1 MGSLRRGLL
10 LESTAWAMCNR
21 MAVELSSRYREL
33 SMDFDYGEK
42 AEAFR
47 REVREWLEKNLPKD
61 RTGDDLRVV
70 LAGDDREKFLR
81 EWDEKLREAGYVG
94 IAWPKEYGGRG
105 LSTLELLVFNEEMVR
120 ARAPQRLNF
129 FGEGLVGPTIM
140 QWGTE
145 EQKKYFLPK
154 ILSGE
159 HIWCQ
164 GFSEPNAGS
173 DLASLQTRAVIDG
186 DELVITGQ
194 KVWTTMAQYANWC
207 FVLARTD
214 PNAEKRKGISYLLV
228 PMDQPGV
235 EVRPLKQLT
244 GTAEF
249 NEVFFDGART
259 SIKNVVGGLNNGWTV
274 AMTTLGFE
282 RGGTATTSYLRF
294 SRELRRI
301 IELARDRGKLDDPL
315 IRQRL
320 ASHYIDV
327 EIMRYLGYR
336 TLTSAL
342 AGKPPGPESSI
353 TKLFWSEYHR
363 RAMETMMQIRGLEG
377 QVVQEGYELDAF
389 QYAYLFSLSE
399 TIYAGTSEIQRNII
413 GERILGLPKEPRPE
427 KKPAISAAALSG
439 RAGDG
444 GSEAGSRVA

>member
-1 MGSLRRGLL
+1 
-10 LESTAWAMCNR
+10 
-21 MAVELSSRYREL
+21 
-33 SMDFDYGEK
+33 MDFDYGER
-42 AEAFR
+42 AEVFR
-47 REVREWLEKNLPKD
+47 QEVRDWLEKNLPKEK
-61 RTGDDLRVV
+61 TGDELRII
-70 LAGDDREKFLR
+70 LQGDDRESFLR
-81 EWDEKLREAGYVG
+81 EWDAKLRDAGYVG

-129 FGEGLVGPTIM
+129 FGEGLVGPTII

-145 EQKKYFLPK
+145 AQKKYFLPR

-173 DLASLQTRAVIDG
+173 DLASLQTRAMLDG
-186 DELVITGQ
+186 GEWVITGQ

-214 PNAEKRKGISYLLV
+214 PDAPKRKGISYLLV
-228 PMDQPGV
+228 PMDQEGI

-259 SIKNVVGGLNNGWTV
+259 HVDNVVGGVNNGWTV

-301 IELARDRGKLDDPL
+301 VELARERGKLGDL
-315 IRQRL
+315 NLRQRI
-320 ASHYIDV
+320 AQHHIEV
-327 EIMRYLGYR
+327 EIMRYSGYR
-336 TLTSAL
+336 SLTNVL

-353 TKLFWSEYHR
+353 SKLFWSEYHR
-363 RAMETMMQIRGLEG
+363 RAMETMMSIRGLEG
-377 QVVQEGYELDAF
+377 QVVGENYTLDAF
-389 QYAYLFSLSE
+389 QQAYLFSLSE

-413 GERILGLPKEPRPE
+413 GERILGLAREPRVE
-427 KKPAISAAALSG
+427 EDKDKKAPPSRMAEPAG
-439 RAGDG
+439 VR
-444 GSEAGSRVA
+444 

>member
-1 MGSLRRGLL
+1 
-10 LESTAWAMCNR
+10 
-21 MAVELSSRYREL
+21 
-33 SMDFDYGEK
+33 MDFDYGER

-47 REVREWLEKNLPKD
+47 QEVRKWLEENLPKD
-61 RTGDDLRVV
+61 RTGDDVRVI
-70 LAGDDREKFLR
+70 LAGDDRERFLR

-129 FGEGLVGPTIM
+129 FGEGLVGPTII

-154 ILSGE
+154 IFSGE
-159 HIWCQ
+159 HVWCQ

-173 DLASLQTRAVIDG
+173 DLASLQTRAVLDG
-186 DELVITGQ
+186 DEWVITGQ

-214 PNAEKRKGISYLLV
+214 PDAPKRKGISYLLV
-228 PMDQPGV
+228 PMDQEGI

-259 SIKNVVGGLNNGWTV
+259 AAENVVGGVNNGWTV

-282 RGGTATTSYLRF
+282 RGGAATTSYLRF
-294 SRELRRI
+294 SRELRRM
-301 IELARDRGKLDDPL
+301 IEMARERGKLADPL

-320 ASHYIDV
+320 AQHYIEV
-327 EIMRYLGYR
+327 ELMRYSGYR
-336 TLTSAL
+336 SLTNVLS
-342 AGKPPGPESSI
+342 GKPPGPESSI
-353 TKLFWSEYHR
+353 SKLFWSEYHR
-363 RAMETMMQIRGLEG
+363 RAMETMLAIRGQEG
-377 QVVQEGYELDAF
+377 LVVGEGYELDPF

-427 KKPAISAAALSG
+427 DARKPSPSPESE
-439 RAGDG
+439 REPAGV
-444 GSEAGSRVA
+444 R

>member
-1 MGSLRRGLL
+1 
-10 LESTAWAMCNR
+10 
-21 MAVELSSRYREL
+21 
-33 SMDFDYGEK
+33 MDFEYGEQ

-47 REVREWLEKNLPKD
+47 QEVRAWLEKNLPKD
-61 RTGDDLRVV
+61 RAGDDVRVI
-70 LAGDDREKFLR
+70 LAGDERENFLR
-81 EWDEKLREAGYVG
+81 EWEQKLREAGYIG
-94 IAWPKEYGGRG
+94 ISWPKEYGGRG

-129 FGEGLVGPTIM
+129 FGEGLVGPTII

-145 EQKKYFLPK
+145 EQKKYFLPR
-154 ILSGE
+154 ILTGE

-173 DLASLQTRAVIDG
+173 DLASLQTKAVLDG
-186 DELVITGQ
+186 DEWVITGQ

-214 PNAEKRKGISYLLV
+214 PDAPKRKGISYLLV
-228 PMDQPGV
+228 PMKQEGI

-244 GTAEF
+244 GTSEF

-259 SIKNVVGGLNNGWTV
+259 PAENVVGGVNNGWTV

-282 RGGTATTSYLRF
+282 RGGAATTSYLRF

-301 IELARDRGKLDDPL
+301 IEIARERNKLSDTT
-315 IRQRL
+315 IRQRI
-320 ASHYIDV
+320 AQHYIEV
-327 EIMRYLGYR
+327 ELMRYSGYR
-336 TLTSAL
+336 SLTNVL

-353 TKLFWSEYHR
+353 SKLFWSEYHR
-363 RAMETMMQIRGLEG
+363 RAMETMMAIRGAEG
-377 QVVQEGYELDAF
+377 LIVGEGYELDAF
-389 QYAYLFSLSE
+389 QQAYLFSLSE

-427 KKPAISAAALSG
+427 RQSNQDDSSKPRLEPAAV
-439 RAGDG
+439 G
-444 GSEAGSRVA
+444 GSSGG

>member
-1 MGSLRRGLL
+1 
-10 LESTAWAMCNR
+10 
-21 MAVELSSRYREL
+21 
-33 SMDFDYGEK
+33 MDFDYGER

-47 REVREWLEKNLPKD
+47 QEVRDWLEKNLPKEK
-61 RTGDDLRVV
+61 TGDELRII
-70 LAGDDREKFLR
+70 LQGDDRESFLR
-81 EWDEKLREAGYVG
+81 EWDAKLRDAGYVG

-129 FGEGLVGPTIM
+129 FGEGLVGPTII

-145 EQKKYFLPK
+145 AQKKYFLPR

-173 DLASLQTRAVIDG
+173 DLASLQTRAMLDG
-186 DELVITGQ
+186 GEWVITGQ

-214 PNAEKRKGISYLLV
+214 PDAPKRKGISYLLV
-228 PMDQPGV
+228 PMDQEGI

-259 SIKNVVGGLNNGWTV
+259 HVDNVVGGVNNGWTV

-301 IELARDRGKLDDPL
+301 VELARERGKLGDL
-315 IRQRL
+315 NLRQRI
-320 ASHYIDV
+320 AQHHIEV
-327 EIMRYLGYR
+327 EIMRYSGYR
-336 TLTSAL
+336 SLTNVL

-353 TKLFWSEYHR
+353 SKLFWSEYHR
-363 RAMETMMQIRGLEG
+363 RAMETMMSIRGLEG
-377 QVVQEGYELDAF
+377 QVVGENYTLDAF
-389 QYAYLFSLSE
+389 QQAYLFSLSE

-413 GERILGLPKEPRPE
+413 GERILGLAREPRVE
-427 KKPAISAAALSG
+427 EDKDKKASPSRMAEPAG
-439 RAGDG
+439 VR
-444 GSEAGSRVA
+444 